1 MTKQN
6 EFIRLIA
13 FTVRCSAAAVLA
25 YELALRLGLSYP
37 IWALISAIVVSQ
49 EQWSETWTS
58 TGRRI
63 AGTILGALVAVL
75 VNALAVNAVVA
86 RTGVANGLSLPWAGM
101 TAQVALSVAIC
112 AAITHRLPAMRVSM
126 WTCAIILLTAKSSD
140 PMYMTALYR
149 GSEVI
154 LGGLIG
160 SLLHLATDKLLGFL
174 NRIEAIAGKRAAV
187 EPVAEE

>member
-1 MTKQN
+1 MGVGSRLMTRPN

-13 FTVRCSAAAVLA
+13 FAFRCSASAVLA
-25 YELALRLGLSYP
+25 YELALKLGLSYP
-37 IWALISAIVVSQ
+37 IWALISAIVISQ

-63 AGTILGALVAVL
+63 AGTILGACIALL
-75 VNALAVNAVVA
+75 TNALIVNTFLASYADTTV
-86 RTGVANGLSLPWAGM
+86 
-101 TAQVALSVAIC
+101 QVAISVAIC

-126 WTCAIILLTAKSSD
+126 WTCAIILLTGKPSD
-140 PMYMTALYR
+140 PLYMTALYR

-160 SLLHLATDKLLGFL
+160 SLSASGH
-174 NRIEAIAGKRAAV
+174 R
-187 EPVAEE
+187 